1 MLATRSN
8 QRTKVTREETSCR
21 SLEENE
27 GPIKVL
33 VARLLEDSINV
44 NVHALWFSLSSKQA
58 KSRKGRGELEL

>member
-8 QRTKVTREETSCR
+8 QRTKVTREETSGR

-44 NVHALWFSLSSKQA
+44 NVACTMVFHVFETSQIKEKL
-58 KSRKGRGELEL
+58 R

>member
-8 QRTKVTREETSCR
+8 QRTKVTREETSGR
-21 SLEENE
+21 SLKENE

>member
-44 NVHALWFSLSSKQA
+44 NVACTMVFPVFDTGQIKER
-58 KSRKGRGELEL
+58 SR